1 MKIKDISTTSI
12 LLLIIGLLIGGLVVF
27 AVTQLKTV
35 NTSDNKSVD
44 KIDSEKS
51 DFCKKYDLEKE
62 DYLEKYT
69 VKKGDTITSIA
80 TKELGDSNKGSQ
92 IVLLNS
98 ESLYINSPLEEGQ
111 KIFIPKD
118 EYSDSKGLIYPVVG
132 KVLLVKGSLLGV
144 GTTAGSESYRTV
156 EFEHPDKLAAI
167 KKGDCVEVI
176 LDKGNFNKPVSIK
189 KQ

>member
-12 LLLIIGLLIGGLVVF
+12 LLLIIGLLIGGIIGY
-27 AVTQLKTV
+27 AVTQLKTDS
-35 NTSDNKSVD
+35 TSDN
-44 KIDSEKS
+44 IDSEKS
-51 DFCKKYDLEKE
+51 DFCQKYDLEKE

-80 TKELGDSNKGSQ
+80 TKELGDSNKGNQ

-98 ESLYINSPLEEGQ
+98 ESLYINIQLEEGQ
-111 KIFIPKD
+111 NIFIPKD